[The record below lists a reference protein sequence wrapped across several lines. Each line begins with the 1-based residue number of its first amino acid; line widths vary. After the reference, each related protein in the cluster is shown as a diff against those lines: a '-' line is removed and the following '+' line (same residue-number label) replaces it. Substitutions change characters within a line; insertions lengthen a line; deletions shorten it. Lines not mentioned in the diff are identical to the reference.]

1 MRRRVVVLVDG
12 IHWSDRHSPDHPV
25 LQPHQCAQLEGHRST
40 SKVVRT
46 SSASDRHYS
55 PDRPAVLQPH
65 QCAQLEGHR
74 STSKVA
80 RTSSASDRHS
90 PYHPM
95 LQPHQCAQLEGHR
108 STSKVVLGTSASLI
122 CPSLLLTYKINM
134 LENKTIR
141 LAARPQPALHS
152 NLIARLRRRP
162 SPREESRLMSSTSN
176 KRLLQEHCPSQSR
189 TIAAAGMLRPEL
201 NTRLLRPSCSRVVG
215 AYRPRGKCIY
225 FLRDQQPDRRQR
237 LAAFHSNGLKAE
249 FSILLLL
256 ALHDALLDY

>member
-1 MRRRVVVLVDG
+1 MMRRRVVVLVDG

-55 PDRPAVLQPH
+55 PDHPAV
-65 QCAQLEGHR
+65 
-74 STSKVA
+74 
-80 RTSSASDRHS
+80 
-90 PYHPM
+90 